1 MNIKHIVI
9 NGGGPTLFN
18 AYGALKQANLSGIW
32 SHESVESYY
41 GTSAGAIV
49 SLLLALQYSWEDLDD
64 FIIKRPWQHVWKFS
78 LMNVYE
84 YYINKGIFGKDMFT
98 DFLGPLLKGK
108 DVDVSITL
116 KEFHDIFKKTLY
128 IYAIDLA
135 SFEVVEFSHM
145 SHPDMPVLDAV
156 RASSALPILFQ
167 PVEYAGNLYTD
178 GGFLL
183 NYPLVKC
190 TADPKTILGLKNAC
204 VESSSNEGQ
213 GIFEYLSYILNKIV
227 DKLQFSCTLETPYE
241 LKINTGF
248 IDYSVIYSLA
258 KNAAERQSLINQGM
272 EDALLSIKEFV
283 KKGENVDLFTSSSQT
298 LPNSSA

>member
-1 MNIKHIVI
+1 
-9 NGGGPTLFN
+9 
-18 AYGALKQANLSGIW
+18 
-32 SHESVESYY
+32 
-41 GTSAGAIV
+41 
-49 SLLLALQYSWEDLDD
+49 
-64 FIIKRPWQHVWKFS
+64 
-78 LMNVYE
+78 
-84 YYINKGIFGKDMFT
+84 
-98 DFLGPLLKGK
+98 
-108 DVDVSITL
+108 
-116 KEFHDIFKKTLY
+116 
-128 IYAIDLA
+128 
-135 SFEVVEFSHM
+135 M

-204 VESSSNEGQ
+204 VESSSNEVQ

-227 DKLQFSCTLETPYE
+227 DKVQFSCTLETPYE